1 MVELIVVMVLIG
13 ILGTIAVGR
22 FMDRATFDT
31 VAWAEQVRSTLRYA
45 QKVAI
50 AQNNPV
56 FVHLTSERIAVCL
69 DGDAAC
75 ARLDARMPAP
85 GGANSGSTPTR
96 DACASDSWMCEA
108 RPAGVS
114 MGLSGAP
121 AGAIGAIGGVVFDG
135 LGRAAMI
142 DGFGGKLEIRG
153 DGLTTVIGID
163 PGSGYVD

>member
-31 VAWAEQVRSTLRYA
+31 VAWSEQVRSTLRYA

-56 FVHLTSERIAVCL
+56 YVHLTSERVAVCL
-69 DGDAAC
+69 DRDAAC

-85 GGANSGSTPTR
+85 GGANSGSKPTR
-96 DACASDSWMCEA
+96 DACASNSWMCEA
-108 RPAGVS
+108 QPAGVS
-114 MGLSGAP
+114 MGLPGAP
-121 AGAIGAIGGVVFDG
+121 AGAIGGVVFNG

-163 PGSGYVD
+163 PESGYVD